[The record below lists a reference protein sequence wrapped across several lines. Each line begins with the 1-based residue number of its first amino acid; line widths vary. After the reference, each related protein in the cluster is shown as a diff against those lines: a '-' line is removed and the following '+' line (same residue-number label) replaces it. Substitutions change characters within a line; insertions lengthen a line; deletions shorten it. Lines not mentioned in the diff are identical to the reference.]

1 MPLITAQVCFFFTAD
16 VFADLEIGGEGD
28 DLVMLIL
35 IWGSRW
41 SNKMML
47 DMYII

>member
-1 MPLITAQVCFFFTAD
+1 M
-16 VFADLEIGGEGD
+16 DLEIGGEGD

-41 SNKMML
+41 SNQMML
-47 DMYII
+47 DMSVYRFSWEYDDDFPS